1 LNTKETS
8 KPHPF
13 YLFSKRL
20 FISITIIS
28 VVTFVQFYWSMGTLS
43 ERMSSGCLDCSF
55 FEDTL
60 FMSLLTGVFLSA
72 LFFLF
77 FFIKKKLFKAGI
89 EFLLLI
95 FVWLFWNYSIFVDR
109 ESSWSTYDF
118 NSEIQYTV
126 LFSLF
131 PVILLGSL
139 CILLLYYT
147 EKNIIFNDSNAGN
160 RK

>member
-1 LNTKETS
+1 MNTKETS

-55 FEDTL
+55 FEDAV

-72 LFFLF
+72 VFFLF

-118 NSEIQYTV
+118 NAEIQYTI
-126 LFSLF
+126 SLSFF
-131 PVILLGSL
+131 PVIFLGCL
-139 CILLLYYT
+139 CILLLHYQ
-147 EKNIIFNDSNAGN
+147 EIKARFVSHKN
-160 RK
+160 KHH